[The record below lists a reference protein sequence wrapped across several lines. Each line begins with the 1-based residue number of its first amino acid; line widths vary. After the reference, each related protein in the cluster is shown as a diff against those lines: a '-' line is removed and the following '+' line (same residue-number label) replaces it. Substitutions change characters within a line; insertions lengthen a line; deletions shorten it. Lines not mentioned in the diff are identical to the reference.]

1 MQPTLATSD
10 DRSARSVWAV
20 RRWALLGIALL
31 YVVGGIVVFHNLDR
45 VTLERVVSIPWTL
58 LAALLGLSLINYAI
72 RAWRWI
78 VLSRF
83 LDFRIPA
90 AQNILY
96 YFAGYALTATPGKA
110 GEAVRLWL
118 LKAGHAIPYVRSI
131 PIMLADR
138 VIDTWA
144 VLILT
149 LLCFADVSRHLWQ
162 GVAVTVLV
170 VLLSLPILFPLRFA
184 PLLGLAMT
192 WFPRKRRLWG
202 KTRHLLR
209 SMAELSHWRTYGVT
223 LVPSVIGW
231 AAEGFAL
238 YLLLRYFD
246 APVDVMQ
253 AVFVFCFSMIV
264 GAVSMM
270 PGGLGSTEVTAVVL
284 LKAMGVP
291 LDVAV
296 ASTGLV
302 RLTTFWF
309 AAAIGVALL
318 PWSIGV
324 ATRSGARWSGRKP
337 VDAS

>member
-1 MQPTLATSD
+1 MHTMTVPIEK
-10 DRSARSVWAV
+10 SAKSVWAS
-20 RRWALLGIALL
+20 RRWVLLATAAV
-31 YVVGGIVVFHNLDR
+31 YVVVGLVVFHNLDR
-45 VTLERVVSIPWTL
+45 STVARAVSIPWTL
-58 LAALLGLSLINYAI
+58 LAALLGLSLANYVI
-72 RAWRWI
+72 RVWRWV
-78 VLSRF
+78 VLSEF
-83 LDFRIPA
+83 LGFRIA
-90 AQNILY
+90 VLRNVFY

-118 LKAGHAIPYVRSI
+118 MKAGHGIPYVRSI

-162 GVAVTVLV
+162 GVAVTGLV
-170 VLLSLPILFPLRFA
+170 VLLSLPILFPLRCV
-184 PLLGLAMT
+184 PLLGLAMK
-192 WFPRKRRLWG
+192 WWPRQRRHWAKGRRL
-202 KTRHLLR
+202 LR
-209 SMAELSHWRTYGVT
+209 AMAELSHWRTYGLT
-223 LVPSVIGW
+223 LVPSMIGW

-238 YLLLRYFD
+238 YLLLHYFG

-253 AVFVFCFSMIV
+253 AIFVFCFSMIV

-270 PGGLGSTEVTAVVL
+270 PGGLGSTELTAVVL

-296 ASTGLV
+296 ASTALV
-302 RLTTFWF
+302 RFTTFWF

-318 PWSIGV
+318 PLAIGA
-324 ATRSGARWSGRKP
+324 ATRSGAQWAATNAAGVP
-337 VDAS
+337 